1 LPDQNLKLPDQDFLR
16 LIKRSYNLTV
26 KIPVFGNLNIY
37 KVNIQLNMKYS
48 FEPPN
53 PKELQV

>member
-1 LPDQNLKLPDQDFLR
+1 LPDQNLKFPDQDFLR